1 MQMTTAIFELQ
12 IQSNIVLIII
22 NTGVDK
28 FSTQCGN
35 VCGVTAVYV
44 ENSVE

>member
-12 IQSNIVLIII
+12 IQSNIMLIII

-28 FSTQCGN
+28 FST
-35 VCGVTAVYV
+35 
-44 ENSVE
+44 